1 MPADANSYERD
12 LARSVDAM
20 GEECPACDGDGYQER
35 LNDYQM
41 VTWVCEKCNGTGRV
55 LAYDAMDDAD
65 SAYER
70 AGDR

>member
-12 LARSVDAM
+12 LARSVDAV
-20 GEECPACDGDGYQER
+20 GELCDVCYGRGGRISPTIGYIPCV
-35 LNDYQM
+35 Y
-41 VTWVCEKCNGTGRV
+41 CKGTGYV
-55 LAYDAMDDAD
+55 DHDAMDDAD